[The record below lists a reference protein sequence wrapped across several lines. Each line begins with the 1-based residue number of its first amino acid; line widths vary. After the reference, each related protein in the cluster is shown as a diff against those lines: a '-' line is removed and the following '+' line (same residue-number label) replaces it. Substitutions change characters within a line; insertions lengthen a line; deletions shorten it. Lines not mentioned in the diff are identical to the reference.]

1 MHTHNGDP
9 LSLFANLMPVHVHNL
24 QTYDN
29 LVSMHIIIYKEI
41 KLFLFSSIFYLYTI
55 LIVQNVIFCTY
66 KSKFVPL
73 NDISQIEERLISQI
87 LFWTQDVKGS
97 RSGYMVFQYLAS
109 LVLCKGH

>member
-9 LSLFANLMPVHVHNL
+9 LSLFANIMPVHVHNL

-41 KLFLFSSIFYLYTI
+41 KLFLFSSIYYLYTL

-66 KSKFVPL
+66 KNKFVPL
-73 NDISQIEERLISQI
+73 MI
-87 LFWTQDVKGS
+87 LAKLKKG
-97 RSGYMVFQYLAS
+97 
-109 LVLCKGH
+109 

>member
-1 MHTHNGDP
+1 MHTRNGDP

-24 QTYDN
+24 QTCDN

-41 KLFLFSSIFYLYTI
+41 KLFLFSSIFYLYTL

-73 NDISQIEERLISQI
+73 NDISQIEERLQLISQI
-87 LFWTQDVKGS
+87 LFWTQDV
-97 RSGYMVFQYLAS
+97 
-109 LVLCKGH
+109 

>member
-9 LSLFANLMPVHVHNL
+9 FSLFANLMPVGLH
-24 QTYDN
+24 Q
-29 LVSMHIIIYKEI
+29 EI

-73 NDISQIEERLISQI
+73 NDISQIEERL
-87 LFWTQDVKGS
+87 
-97 RSGYMVFQYLAS
+97 
-109 LVLCKGH
+109 

>member
-9 LSLFANLMPVHVHNL
+9 FSLFANLMPVHVHNL
-24 QTYDN
+24 QTYNN

-41 KLFLFSSIFYLYTI
+41 KLFLFSSIFSI

-73 NDISQIEERLISQI
+73 NDISQIEERL
-87 LFWTQDVKGS
+87 
-97 RSGYMVFQYLAS
+97 
-109 LVLCKGH
+109 

>member
-9 LSLFANLMPVHVHNL
+9 FSLFANLMPVHVHNL

-29 LVSMHIIIYKEI
+29 LVSMHIIIYMYKEI
-41 KLFLFSSIFYLYTI
+41 KLFLFSSIFYLNTI

-73 NDISQIEERLISQI
+73 NDISQIEERL
-87 LFWTQDVKGS
+87 
-97 RSGYMVFQYLAS
+97 
-109 LVLCKGH
+109 

>member
-9 LSLFANLMPVHVHNL
+9 FSLFANLMPVHVHNL

-41 KLFLFSSIFYLYTI
+41 KLFIFSSIFYLYTI
-55 LIVQNVIFCTY
+55 LIVQNGLFCTY

-73 NDISQIEERLISQI
+73 NDISQIEERLQLISQI
-87 LFWTQDVKGS
+87 LFWTQDV
-97 RSGYMVFQYLAS
+97 
-109 LVLCKGH
+109 

>member
-1 MHTHNGDP
+1 MVT
-9 LSLFANLMPVHVHNL
+9 LLHNL

-41 KLFLFSSIFYLYTI
+41 NLFLFSSIFYLYTI

-73 NDISQIEERLISQI
+73 NDISQIEERL
-87 LFWTQDVKGS
+87 
-97 RSGYMVFQYLAS
+97 
-109 LVLCKGH
+109 

>member
-41 KLFLFSSIFYLYTI
+41 ILFLFSSIFYLYTL

-87 LFWTQDVKGS
+87 LFWIQDVYGS

-109 LVLCKGH
+109 LALCKGH

>member
-24 QTYDN
+24 KTYDN

-41 KLFLFSSIFYLYTI
+41 KLFLFSSIFYLYTL

-66 KSKFVPL
+66 KSKFIPL

-87 LFWTQDVKGS
+87 LFWTQDV
-97 RSGYMVFQYLAS
+97 
-109 LVLCKGH
+109 

>member
-1 MHTHNGDP
+1 MYTHNGDP
-9 LSLFANLMPVHVHNL
+9 FSLFANLMPVHVHNL

-29 LVSMHIIIYKEI
+29 LLSMHIIIYKEI

-55 LIVQNVIFCTY
+55 LIVPNVIFCTY

-73 NDISQIEERLISQI
+73 NDISQIEERLYYLISQI

-97 RSGYMVFQYLAS
+97 RPGYGVSILGFTSPL
-109 LVLCKGH
+109 

>member
-9 LSLFANLMPVHVHNL
+9 LPLFANLMPVHVHNL

-41 KLFLFSSIFYLYTI
+41 KLFLFSSIFYLYTL

-66 KSKFVPL
+66 KVNLFPL
-73 NDISQIEERLISQI
+73 MI
-87 LFWTQDVKGS
+87 LAKLKKG
-97 RSGYMVFQYLAS
+97 
-109 LVLCKGH
+109 

>member
-9 LSLFANLMPVHVHNL
+9 LPLFANLMPVHVHNL

-41 KLFLFSSIFYLYTI
+41 KLFLFSSIFYSYTL

-66 KSKFVPL
+66 KVNLFPL
-73 NDISQIEERLISQI
+73 MI
-87 LFWTQDVKGS
+87 LAKLKKG
-97 RSGYMVFQYLAS
+97 
-109 LVLCKGH
+109 

>member
-29 LVSMHIIIYKEI
+29 LVSIIIYKEI
-41 KLFLFSSIFYLYTI
+41 KLFLSSSIFYSYTL

-66 KSKFVPL
+66 KSKFVPF

-87 LFWTQDVKGS
+87 LFWTQDV
-97 RSGYMVFQYLAS
+97 
-109 LVLCKGH
+109 